1 MKNKTIRIGTRGSRL
16 ALYQANKAKAAI
28 EENFPEIRV
37 EVIVIHTKG
46 DKILDVSLSKIGDK
60 GLFTKE
66 LEVALLNNEVDMA
79 VHSLKDLPT
88 FFPDGLKLGAVL
100 KRAEVRD
107 ALVSKSGKTLA
118 QLGEDDVIATS
129 SLRRRAQL
137 LAFNP
142 KFKIVDIRGNMNTRL
157 AKMDS
162 GYCDAMIMAA
172 TGLQRLGL
180 TERITEIIDINT
192 MVPAVSQGA
201 IGIEIRENDKAVEN
215 VMRGIN
221 HEETML
227 VTTAERAFLK
237 SMEGGCQI
245 PIGCFSVLNN
255 GSFTMTGLVADLKG
269 EKVIRITQSGK
280 AENARQL
287 ALQVAEKMVIEGA
300 AEILDE
306 IRGSI
311 QDSTELPTK

>member
-1 MKNKTIRIGTRGSRL
+1 MKNNTVRIGTRGSQL
-16 ALYQANKAKAAI
+16 ALFQANQAKFAI
-28 EENFPEIRV
+28 EEKFPEINV
-37 EVIVIHTKG
+37 EIVIIHTQG

-66 LEVALLNNEVDMA
+66 LEVALLNNEIDMA

-88 FFPDGLKLGAVL
+88 SFPEGLKLGAVL

-107 ALVSKSGKTLA
+107 ALVSKDGRSLRE
-118 QLGEDDVIATS
+118 LGADVVIATS

-142 KFKIVDIRGNMNTRL
+142 GFKIVDIRGNMNTRL
-157 AKMDS
+157 AKMEN
-162 GYCDAMIMAA
+162 GHCDAMIMAA

-180 TERITEIIDINT
+180 EQRITEIIDTDI

-201 IGIEIRENDKAVEN
+201 IGIEIRQNDPAIDVIMKT
-215 VMRGIN
+215 IN

-227 VTTAERAFLK
+227 ITSAERAYLR

-245 PIGCFSVLNN
+245 PIGCYTVVAGDNL
-255 GSFTMTGLVADLKG
+255 SFTGYVADLKG
-269 EKVIRITQSGK
+269 VKSIRITVTGK
-280 AENARQL
+280 LTEAEAI
-287 ALQVAEKMVIEGA
+287 ALKVSKLMVEKGA
-300 AEILDE
+300 IEILDE
-306 IRGSI
+306 IRNNAY
-311 QDSTELPTK
+311 PV

>member
-1 MKNKTIRIGTRGSRL
+1 MKNETVRIGTRGSRL
-16 ALYQANKAKAAI
+16 ALYQANKAKTAI
-28 EENFPEIRV
+28 EECFPEIRV
-37 EVIVIHTKG
+37 EVVVIHTKG

-88 FFPDGLKLGAVL
+88 FFPGGLKLGAVL

-107 ALVSKSGKTLA
+107 ALVSKEGKTLA
-118 QLGEDDVIATS
+118 QLGENDTIATS

-180 TERITEIIDINT
+180 ADRITEIIDTNT

-201 IGIEIRENDKAVEN
+201 IGIEIRENDSAIEK
-215 VMRGIN
+215 VMHGIN
-221 HEETML
+221 HAETML
-227 VTTAERAFLK
+227 VITAERAFLK

-245 PIGCFSVLNN
+245 PIGCFSVLNED
-255 GSFTMTGLVADLKG
+255 TYTITGLVADLKG
-269 EKVIRITQSGK
+269 EKVIRISQSGK
-280 AENARQL
+280 TGNARQI
-287 ALQVAEKMVIEGA
+287 ALDVAEKMAEEGA
-300 AEILDE
+300 TEILDM
-306 IRGSI
+306 IRSSNPDGI
-311 QDSTELPTK
+311 E

>member
-1 MKNKTIRIGTRGSRL
+1 MKNKTIKIGTRGSRL
-16 ALYQANKAKAAI
+16 ALYQANKAKKAI
-28 EENFPEIRV
+28 EERFPETRV

-107 ALVSKSGKTLA
+107 ALVSKKGKTLA
-118 QLGEDDVIATS
+118 QLDENDVIATS

-157 AKMDS
+157 AKMDN

-245 PIGCFSVLNN
+245 PIGCFSVLNKN
-255 GSFTMTGLVADLKG
+255 SFTITGLVADLKG

-280 AENARQL
+280 AENARQI
-287 ALQVAEKMVIEGA
+287 ALEVAEKMVGEGA

-306 IRGSI
+306 IRGAN
-311 QDSTELPTK
+311 QDNTELPTK

>member
-1 MKNKTIRIGTRGSRL
+1 MKSNIIRIGTRGSQL
-16 ALYQANKAKAAI
+16 ALYQANKVKEAI
-28 EENFPEIRV
+28 EENFLDANAEIV
-37 EVIVIHTKG
+37 VIQTKG

-88 FFPDGLKLGAVL
+88 SFPEGLKLGGVL

-107 ALVSKSGKTLA
+107 ALVSKNGERLN
-118 QLGEDDVIATS
+118 QLGANHVIATS

-137 LAFNP
+137 LAYNPDFN
-142 KFKIVDIRGNMNTRL
+142 IIDIRGNMNTRL
-157 AKMDS
+157 TKMDN
-162 GYCDAMIMAA
+162 GHCDAMIMAA

-180 TERITEIIDINT
+180 ENRITEIIDTDI

-201 IGIEIRENDKAVEN
+201 IGIEIRKNDEDIATIIN
-215 VMRGIN
+215 GIN

-245 PIGCFSVLNN
+245 PIGCYSVISDNKFS
-255 GSFTMTGLVADLKG
+255 FTGLVADLKG
-269 EKVIRITQSGK
+269 EILIRVNSSGK
-280 AENARQL
+280 LEDAKAI
-287 ALQVAEKMVIEGA
+287 ALDVSKQMIAKGA
-300 AEILDE
+300 TEILEE
-306 IRGSI
+306 IRNNPI
-311 QDSTELPTK
+311 